1 MTTATIAAGTPNP
14 ALAKPRVPFSR
25 LVRVELRKTYDTR
38 AGMWLM
44 IALVAVTLV
53 AGVLFLIFAEP
64 ASDTSMLNFVGM
76 SSFFQ
81 ALLLPVMGILV
92 VTSEWSQRTGLV
104 TFTLEPSRIRES
116 GGQDH
121 GGRSFSASLQ
131 PLIAV
136 LFSAIMTVLAGALRD
151 GGGDWNFGPYAW
163 LQLLVQQLFYLLA
176 GYALGTIFLN
186 SAAAIVVSYILP
198 IAFSILVAFPVV
210 QRRGAVAR
218 QEHGDAEHVDGR
230 HARLGLVAD
239 PRHIPLVGVDSAC
252 GRRLPSRAQ
261 RDQEFLAPTAESR

>member
-1 MTTATIAAGTPNP
+1 MTTATIAAETPNP
-14 ALAKPRVPFSR
+14 ALSRPRVPFSR

-44 IALVAVTLV
+44 IALAAVTLI
-53 AGVLFLIFAEP
+53 AAVLFLIFAKP
-64 ASDTSMLNFVGM
+64 ASETSMLNFVGM

-104 TFTLEPSRIRES
+104 TFTLEPSRIRELAAKTTAVILL
-116 GGQDH
+116 GL
-121 GGRSFSASLQ
+121 AAALM
-131 PLIAV
+131 AV
-136 LFSAIMTVLAGALRD
+136 LFSAIMTVLAGVFRD

-198 IAFSILVAFPVV
+198 IAFSILVAFPWFN
-210 QRRGAVAR
+210 
-218 QEHGDAEHVDGR
+218 DAAPWLDKNTAMQNTLTPDMPASDWWR
-230 HARLGLVAD
+230 ILVTSLWWVW
-239 PRHIPLVGVDSAC
+239 IPLAAGVYRVVRSEIK
-252 GRRLPSRAQ
+252 S
-261 RDQEFLAPTAESR
+261 S